1 MIRLIATDLDATLL
15 GGNSELTPRTV
26 RAVRQAMEAGRA
38 LRDRQRPHV

>member
-26 RAVRQAMEAGRA
+26 RALGKVAPDLA
-38 LRDRQRPHV
+38 